1 MLSKSSSVW
10 TKSAPVLLVIMVSIY
25 SSLVTVVLC
34 YTDSKSSLETN
45 YQTNSYSS
53 DHNRY
58 SEQDKESSSFNNK
71 DLFIPLIDTKHS
83 LNAKTSE
90 KSLENLKN
98 SRAFK
103 QYQEKTKVHI
113 ISSASASALLSS
125 STLSVDELPKP
136 QVQKQTPTG
145 ATSSMSNIKDSNNT
159 NHRHKHQ
166 HRSKHHSKKRHH
178 KVSKSLKSY
187 SKLQKDTNL
196 YLMFL
201 IIFSDSVHTKTLFP
215 SLFIAL
221 LPGRH
226 LQISLMHD
234 KVEQGY
240 FRMNNIRLQFQGQEP

>member
-58 SEQDKESSSFNNK
+58 SERDKESSSFNNK

-178 KVSKSLKSY
+178 KVCISLKSY
-187 SKLQKDTNL
+187 SKLRKGTNIAI
-196 YLMFL
+196 MFTTNCYFHYYSL
-201 IIFSDSVHTKTLFP
+201 LFCRVGIYK
-215 SLFIAL
+215 FC
-221 LPGRH
+221 
-226 LQISLMHD
+226 
-234 KVEQGY
+234 
-240 FRMNNIRLQFQGQEP
+240 

>member
-1 MLSKSSSVW
+1 MNLRICNILKPNYFINYRMLSKSSSVW

-98 SRAFK
+98 SLALYKANINSNLAF
-103 QYQEKTKVHI
+103 H
-113 ISSASASALLSS
+113 SSL
-125 STLSVDELPKP
+125 
-136 QVQKQTPTG
+136 Q
-145 ATSSMSNIKDSNNT
+145 TSSL
-159 NHRHKHQ
+159 H
-166 HRSKHHSKKRHH
+166 
-178 KVSKSLKSY
+178 
-187 SKLQKDTNL
+187 
-196 YLMFL
+196 
-201 IIFSDSVHTKTLFP
+201 
-215 SLFIAL
+215 
-221 LPGRH
+221 
-226 LQISLMHD
+226 
-234 KVEQGY
+234 
-240 FRMNNIRLQFQGQEP
+240 IRL

>member
-34 YTDSKSSLETN
+34 YTDSESSLETN

-178 KVSKSLKSY
+178 KVCRSLKSY
-187 SKLQKDTNL
+187 SKLRKGRNL
-196 YLMFL
+196 FL
-201 IIFSDSVHTKTLFP
+201 LIFSYRAHNKLLFP
-215 SLFIAL
+215 LLFIAL

-226 LQISLMHD
+226 LQILLVHD
-234 KVEQGY
+234 KVEQS
-240 FRMNNIRLQFQGQEP
+240 ISA